1 MRWGQEAEL
10 TFSFLVVSLFFF
22 PRCFYS
28 TGPTPK
34 GLEPSNITIMLRPL
48 VSGHFENLIV
58 A

>member
-34 GLEPSNITIMLRPL
+34 GPEPSNNTITRQSAVP
-48 VSGHFENLIV
+48 
-58 A
+58 